1 MGERSSGRRSR
12 RPLAIG
18 AGVIVVS
25 LAGFALAR
33 SATADPRAAD
43 RYRTATVATGS
54 IDQTLA
60 LTGTAHLISQ
70 LTATFPVTGQ
80 VTSVAVAVGDQVRSG
95 QVLAKLDPL
104 PLRDSLIGAQ
114 AQLARAEASLESDA
128 TSGTSDG
135 STSSGAAPSASTRS
149 GGSTGSS
156 AQVTAALSAVAAAER
171 TMRSRCAW
179 LGVTAPA
186 SPTPRSSVSTAQN
199 GAPLKTAALQLSG
212 AHSPDPSSAVPT
224 PSGSSPSPAESL
236 SPSDEPSPSPSDS
249 SSPSPTGSPSPS
261 DAGSAP
267 TVTDLQRCSQA
278 LLTVSAA
285 EQRAAQALT
294 AASTAL
300 TGSSRSTTGSANTA
314 GGNVSGA
321 QGGGTT
327 SSSARLI
334 IDRAAVATA
343 QRAVDLAEQN
353 LGAATLTAPM
363 SGLVGAVDLVA
374 GSQASAST
382 GVTVVGQGAAD
393 VTISVPQ
400 TRLALVKVGQ
410 AATVAPQGGTGSL
423 EGVVTRIGLLPVST
437 TTTTPSYPVVV
448 RVPDAG
454 TALADGVS
462 AQVAVVIAH
471 GASVP
476 TLPVSALT
484 GITNGRANALVF
496 AADGSTSTV
505 TVRTGAVGQG
515 RVEVVSGLT
524 LGQQVVLADLTA
536 ELPANST
543 QNLRRITGTG
553 GGPGGAFPTGAPG
566 APGAATRP

>member
-1 MGERSSGRRSR
+1 MGERSSGRRPR

-18 AGVIVVS
+18 AGVIAVS

-60 LTGTAHLISQ
+60 LIGTAHLISQ
-70 LTATFPVTGQ
+70 QTATFPVTGR

-95 QVLAKLDPL
+95 QVLAELDPV

-114 AQLARAEASLESDA
+114 AQLARAEASVESDS
-128 TSGTSDG
+128 TSGTSGG
-135 STSSGAAPSASTRS
+135 STPSASTRS

-156 AQVTAALSAVAAAER
+156 AQVTAALSTVAAAER

-186 SPTPRSSVSTAQN
+186 SSTPRSSVSAAQN
-199 GAPLKTAALQLSG
+199 GAALKAAALLLSG

-224 PSGSSPSPAESL
+224 ASGSSPSPTESP
-236 SPSDEPSPSPSDS
+236 SPSDASSPSPSDS
-249 SSPSPTGSPSPS
+249 PSPGPTGSPSPS
-261 DAGSAP
+261 TSGGTP

-294 AASTAL
+294 AAAKAF
-300 TGSSRSTTGSANTA
+300 TGSSGSTTGSANTG
-314 GGNVSGA
+314 GGNGSGA

-327 SSSARLI
+327 SSAARLI

-343 QRAVDLAEQN
+343 QRAVDLAQQN
-353 LGAATLTAPM
+353 LEAATLTAPT
-363 SGLVGAVDLVA
+363 SGLVGAVDLAA
-374 GSQASAST
+374 GSHASAST
-382 GVTVVGQGAAD
+382 GVTVVGHGGAD

-400 TRLALVKVGQ
+400 TKLALVKVGQ
-410 AATVAPQGGTGSL
+410 AATVTPQAGTSSL

-437 TTTTPSYPVVV
+437 TTTSTTPSYPVVV

-462 AQVAVVIAH
+462 ATVAVVIAH
-471 GASVP
+471 GVSVP
-476 TLPVSALT
+476 TLPVSALS
-484 GITNGRANALVF
+484 GITNGRASAVVL

-505 TVRTGAVGQG
+505 TVRAGAVGQG

-566 APGAATRP
+566 AAGARP

>member
-18 AGVIVVS
+18 AGVIVLS

-33 SATADPRAAD
+33 SATAEPRAAD

-60 LTGTAHLISQ
+60 LTGTAHLVSQ
-70 LTATFPVTGQ
+70 LTATFPVTGR

-95 QVLAKLDPL
+95 QVLAELDPV

-114 AQLARAEASLESDA
+114 AQLARAEAGLESDA
-128 TSGTSDG
+128 TSGTSGG
-135 STSSGAAPSASTRS
+135 STSSGAAPSSSSRS
-149 GGSTGSS
+149 RGSTGSS

-171 TMRSRCAW
+171 TMRSQCAW

-186 SPTPRSSVSTAQN
+186 SPTPAVPVGAAQQ
-199 GAPLKTAALQLSG
+199 GAALQLPG
-212 AHSPDPSSAVPT
+212 AHSPDAGSDEPAPT
-224 PSGSSPSPAESL
+224 PSGSSPSPTE
-236 SPSDEPSPSPSDS
+236 SPSDASSPSPSEPP
-249 SSPSPTGSPSPS
+249 SPSPTGSRSPS

-278 LLTVSAA
+278 LLTLSAA

-294 AASTAL
+294 AVSRAST
-300 TGSSRSTTGSANTA
+300 GSTAATGSANTS
-314 GGNVSGA
+314 GGNGSGA

-343 QRAVDLAEQN
+343 QRAVDLAEEN

-363 SGLVGAVDLVA
+363 SGQVGAVDLVA

-484 GITNGRANALVF
+484 GITNGRANALVL

-566 APGAATRP
+566 APGAPGAARP